1 MRTKSFALL
10 VAMLAGTTAGA
21 GCAHRRTTDSGTREV
36 REVREERAVRV
47 AEARDGWVRL
57 GERSVD
63 GAHDRDV
70 IAVGGKEGTFRKLMI
85 AVERNPI
92 ELHHVVVTFRDG
104 SQYAPETKLV
114 FGANTRSSVIDL
126 PGRDRIIRSVEFR
139 YGNLPGTGRAEVEL
153 WGR

>member
-1 MRTKSFALL
+1 MRTRSAVLL
-10 VAMLAGTTAGA
+10 FTMVAGA
-21 GCAHRRTTDSGTREV
+21 GCAHHRNADVREDREAREV
-36 REVREERAVRV
+36 RDRPVRYADNKE
-47 AEARDGWVRL
+47 GWVRL

-70 IAVGGKEGTFRKLMI
+70 IPVGGREGTFRKIMI

-104 SQYAPETKLV
+104 SQFAPETRLV

-126 PGRDRIIRSVEFR
+126 PGNERVIRSVEFR
-139 YGNLPGTGRAEVEL
+139 YGNLPGSGRAEVEL

>member
-1 MRTKSFALL
+1 MRTRSAVLL
-10 VAMLAGTTAGA
+10 LTMVAGA
-21 GCAHRRTTDSGTREV
+21 GCAHHRDADVREDREV
-36 REVREERAVRV
+36 REPRPVRY
-47 AEARDGWVRL
+47 AENREGWVRL

-70 IAVGGKEGTFRKLMI
+70 IPVGGREGTFRKIMI

-104 SQYAPETKLV
+104 SQYSPETRLV
-114 FGANTRSSVIDL
+114 FGANTRSGVIDL
-126 PGRDRIIRSVEFR
+126 PGNERVIRSVEFR